1 MKSNIMKTISY
12 LVLVLGVIGSII
24 NGAIFKTY
32 DLEKQKF
39 VFDIESTISDIV
51 MIIILFLIL
60 ITISTVL
67 AKLDNIEKSLS
78 EQKRKSNLDS
88 SVVSEAIMSSEIG
101 EESMWKCKQ
110 CGQLNSLNSKLC
122 KNCGT
127 WNK

>member
-51 MIIILFLIL
+51 MIIVLFLIL
-60 ITISTVL
+60 ITISTIL
-67 AKLDNIEKSLS
+67 AKLDNIENCLS
-78 EQKRKSNLDS
+78 EQKRKSELDS
-88 SVVSEAIMSSEIG
+88 NVVSEAIMASEIG
-101 EESMWKCKQ
+101 EENMWKCSK

-122 KNCGT
+122 KSCGT